1 MAVAVCFSC
10 LSNSK
15 VCIVYKWLFIH
26 PSVFPYVTFNHCLL
40 EMFQTCKNVA
50 DFIEEGQNKIFYR
63 QASSDLSNAVAS
75 VNVLWFLEYVVLPII
90 QNQVNSRHG
99 V

>member
-1 MAVAVCFSC
+1 M
-10 LSNSK
+10 
-15 VCIVYKWLFIH
+15 
-26 PSVFPYVTFNHCLL
+26 
-40 EMFQTCKNVA
+40 A